1 MNNELM
7 LQILPEVTRPT
18 RYSGNEWNSVH
29 KDHAKISLKA
39 VLAFP
44 DTYEIGMSHLG
55 IKILYHL
62 INQNEQWLAERVF
75 APWIDMEAKMREHDI
90 PLFALESQRP
100 IREFD
105 LVGFTLQ
112 YEMSYTNILNMLDLA
127 EIPIFQKDRSESD
140 PLIVVG
146 GPCAYNP
153 EPLADFIDF
162 FYIGEAEE
170 MTEPVL
176 KLIENGKKT
185 GLSRRELLL
194 KLAKLEGIYVPS
206 FYEDIYSQDGKFVEL
221 KVKELG
227 VNNFIEKQVV
237 ANLDKAFY
245 PDKFIVP
252 FMEVIHERVVLELA
266 RGCSR
271 GCRFCQAGMI
281 YRPVRERSLKTLKDQ
296 AQKLLD
302 STGYDEISLTS
313 LSTSD
318 YSGIKD
324 LAMELIDEYQ
334 ELGVGISLPSLR
346 VDSFSVGL
354 AKEVQRVRKT
364 GLTFAPEAGTQ
375 RMRDIIN
382 KGVTEDDLISA
393 ATAAIEAGWSSLKLY
408 FMLGLPEEKDEDLV
422 GIADLAK
429 KLLKKCNEIRR
440 RNGTKRV
447 TITVSVANFVPKA
460 HTPFQWESMNSLEEI
475 ERKQSI
481 LQHEVRGKGLSL
493 NWHDARVSVLE
504 GIFARGDR
512 RLGEILYRAWQNGA
526 KFDGWS
532 ECFDYDLWMKIFKE
546 YNFYKNNSLD
556 KENNLNKE
564 SNLNPSFYL
573 DFPYSGEDFLPWSH
587 IRTGVSQKYLW
598 QEYQKA
604 INGENTVDCRF
615 EYCTGC
621 DCCTN
626 LNVAI
631 QLLGAD

>member
-1 MNNELM
+1 MNKDLM
-7 LQILPEVTRPT
+7 LKILPEVTRPA
-18 RYSGNEWNSVH
+18 RYSGNEWNSIH
-29 KDHAKISLKA
+29 KDHTEISLKFA
-39 VLAFP
+39 LAFP

-55 IKILYHL
+55 MKILYHL
-62 INQNEQWLAERVF
+62 INQNEHWLAERVF
-75 APWIDMEAKMREHDI
+75 APWIDMEEKMREHDI

-100 IREFD
+100 IKEFD

-127 EIPIFQKDRSESD
+127 GIAIFQKDRSEVD
-140 PLIVVG
+140 PLIVAG

-153 EPLADFIDF
+153 EPLADFVDF

-170 MTEPVL
+170 MIGPVL
-176 KLIENGKKT
+176 KLVEDGKKT
-185 GLSRRELLL
+185 GLSRREILLN
-194 KLAKLEGIYVPS
+194 LAKLKGIYVPS
-206 FYEDIYSQDGKFVEL
+206 FYEDTYNQIGKLIEL
-221 KVKELG
+221 KVKEPDI
-227 VNNFIEKQVV
+227 NKFIEKQVV
-237 ANLDKAFY
+237 SNLDKAFY

-252 FMEVIHERVVLELA
+252 FVEVVHERVVLELA
-266 RGCSR
+266 RGCTR

-281 YRPVRERSLKTLKDQ
+281 YRPVRERSLKTLKKQ
-296 AQKLLD
+296 AEKLLD

-318 YSGIKD
+318 YSGIKN
-324 LAMELIDEYQ
+324 LAMELTNENQ

-382 KGVTEDDLISA
+382 KGVTEEDLLTA
-393 ATAAIEAGWSSLKLY
+393 ATAAIEAGWTSLKLY
-408 FMLGLPEEKDEDLV
+408 FMLGLPEERDEDLV

-429 KLLKKCNEIRR
+429 KLLKKCDEIRR

-447 TITVSVANFVPKA
+447 SITVSVSNFVPKA
-460 HTPFQWESMNSLEEI
+460 HTPFQWEAMDSMEEI

-481 LQHEVRGKGLSL
+481 LQQEVRGKGLSL
-493 NWHDARVSVLE
+493 NWHDARVSILE

-512 RLGEILYRAWQNGA
+512 KLGQILYQAWQNGA

-546 YNFYKNNSLD
+546 CNLDPNFYLA
-556 KENNLNKE
+556 
-564 SNLNPSFYL
+564 
-573 DFPYSGEDFLPWSH
+573 FPYSGEEFLPWSH
-587 IRTGVSQKYLW
+587 IQTGVSQKYLW

-604 INGENTVDCRF
+604 IHGENTVDCRF
-615 EYCTGC
+615 EHCTGC

-626 LNVAI
+626 LDVAI